1 MYKLALVMLVVKQ
14 LFLMTMHQ
22 NSIPSSKRFIGRWF
36 YLALVAL
43 LLSAQPNIITSAQ
56 AQSTQRII
64 AIVNNEVITQFDLGT
79 RIKFIIF
86 SSRLPKTKE
95 TAQRISRQVLSGL
108 INDYL
113 KLQAAKKMG
122 VKTTQDE
129 INRAIKIVEKNNRL
143 QPGGMRKLLAQEN
156 VDWRTFELQIEA
168 ELAWRG
174 AVIRQVRS
182 NSKIGD
188 DAVDEAIATIEGN
201 KGKPEYFVA
210 EIFIP
215 FDPTKSLEESHQTA
229 LRLRAQLQSGANFS
243 ALARSFSKSASAAK
257 GGNLGWIRSDQVDQN
272 LSKIIINMTKG
283 NITNP
288 VRGADGF
295 YILRLLNKRIASGV
309 SAGNVKVSLQQVFLP
324 LRQNASQG
332 EISAQ
337 EKLATQISKSSNSCS
352 ALEKKGVELGS
363 KQSGRLDV
371 QDTSRLPANIKNVV
385 QNIPLSKASSPI
397 RTAAGYLVLMVC
409 KRSGGDIT
417 EQVRSRIRGMLL
429 EKRAALVSRRMLR
442 DIRRSAVL
450 DIRG

>member
-1 MYKLALVMLVVKQ
+1 MYKLASTMLAAKD
-14 LFLMTMHQ
+14 FIRATTRQ
-22 NSIPSSKRFIGRWF
+22 NSIRIDKNLI
-36 YLALVAL
+36 LIVAVL
-43 LLSAQPNIITSAQ
+43 LLPALSGFTTSAQ
-56 AQSTQRII
+56 AQSTQRIV
-64 AIVNNEVITQFDLGT
+64 AIVNNEIITQFDLGT

-86 SSRLPKTKE
+86 SSRLPKTNE
-95 TAQRISRQVLSGL
+95 MAQRISRQVLSGL

-113 KLQAAKKMG
+113 KVQAAKKMG
-122 VKTTQDE
+122 VKTTQKD
-129 INRAIKIVEKNNRL
+129 INRAIRIVEKNNRL
-143 QPGGMRKLLAQEN
+143 PPGGMRKLLAKEN

-174 AVIRQVRS
+174 AVVRQTRS
-182 NSKIGD
+182 STKVGE
-188 DAVDEAIATIEGN
+188 DAVDEAIATIEAN

-215 FDPTKSLEESHQTA
+215 FDPTKSVEESRQTA
-229 LRLRAQLQSGANFS
+229 IRLRSQIQSGANFS

-272 LSKIIINMTKG
+272 LSKILVNMTKG
-283 NITNP
+283 NTTIP
-288 VRGADGF
+288 VRGADGY

-309 SAGNVKVSLQQVFLP
+309 AAANVKVSLQQVFLP

-337 EKLATQISKSSNSCS
+337 EKLAVKISNSSNSCS
-352 ALEKKGVELGS
+352 ALEKLGTELGS

-371 QDTSRLPANIKNVV
+371 QDTSRLPANIRNIV
-385 QNIPLSKASSPI
+385 QNIPVSKASSPV

-417 EQVRSRIRGMLL
+417 EQVRTRIRNMLL
-429 EKRAALVSRRMLR
+429 EQRAALVSRRMLR
-442 DIRRSAVL
+442 DVRRSAVL

>member
-1 MYKLALVMLVVKQ
+1 MLAAKD
-14 LFLMTMHQ
+14 FIRATTRQ
-22 NSIPSSKRFIGRWF
+22 NSIRIDKNLI
-36 YLALVAL
+36 LIVAVL
-43 LLSAQPNIITSAQ
+43 LLPALSGFTTSAQ
-56 AQSTQRII
+56 AQSTQRIV
-64 AIVNNEVITQFDLGT
+64 AIVNNEIITQFDLGT

-86 SSRLPKTKE
+86 SSRLPKTNE
-95 TAQRISRQVLSGL
+95 MAQRISRQVLSGL

-113 KLQAAKKMG
+113 KVQAAKKMG
-122 VKTTQDE
+122 VKTTQKD
-129 INRAIKIVEKNNRL
+129 INRAIRIVEKNNRL
-143 QPGGMRKLLAQEN
+143 PPGGMRKLLAKEN

-174 AVIRQVRS
+174 AVVRQTRS
-182 NSKIGD
+182 STKVGE
-188 DAVDEAIATIEGN
+188 DAVDEAIATIEAN

-215 FDPTKSLEESHQTA
+215 FDPTKSVEESRQTA
-229 LRLRAQLQSGANFS
+229 IRLRSQIQSGANFS

-272 LSKIIINMTKG
+272 LSKILVNMTKG
-283 NITNP
+283 NTTIP
-288 VRGADGF
+288 VRGADGY

-309 SAGNVKVSLQQVFLP
+309 AAANVKVSLQQVFLP

-337 EKLATQISKSSNSCS
+337 EKLAVKISNSSNSCS
-352 ALEKKGVELGS
+352 ALEKLGTELGS

-371 QDTSRLPANIKNVV
+371 QDTSRLPANIRNIV
-385 QNIPLSKASSPI
+385 QNIPVSKASSPV

-417 EQVRSRIRGMLL
+417 EQVRTRIRNMLL
-429 EKRAALVSRRMLR
+429 EQRAALVSRRMLR
-442 DIRRSAVL
+442 DVRRSAVL

>member
-1 MYKLALVMLVVKQ
+1 MLTAKQ
-14 LFLMTMHQ
+14 FLIATMGF
-22 NSIPSSKRFIGRWF
+22 NSISSNKRFCLI
-36 YLALVAL
+36 LMAL
-43 LLSAQPNIITSAQ
+43 LLSAHLGLATSVQ
-56 AQSTQRII
+56 AQSTQRIV
-64 AIVNNEVITQFDLGT
+64 AIVNNEIITQFDLDV

-95 TAQRISRQVLSGL
+95 MARRISRQVLSSL

-113 KLQAAKKMG
+113 KLQAAKKMRI
-122 VKTTQDE
+122 KTTQNE
-129 INRAIKIVEKNNRL
+129 INRAIQIIEKNNRM
-143 QPGGMRKLLAQEN
+143 QPGEMRKLLTQEN

-174 AVIRQVRS
+174 AVVRQIRS
-182 NSKIGD
+182 SIKIGD
-188 DAVDEAIATIEGN
+188 DAVDEAIATIEAN

-215 FDPTKSLEESHQTA
+215 FDPTKSIEVSRQTA
-229 LRLRAQLQSGANFS
+229 LGLRSQIQNGANFS

-272 LSKIIINMTKG
+272 LSKIIVNMPKG
-283 NITNP
+283 STTNP
-288 VRGADGF
+288 VQGADGF

-309 SAGNVKVSLQQVFLP
+309 AAANVKVSLQQVFLP
-324 LRQNASQG
+324 LRKTASQG

-337 EKLATQISKSSNSCS
+337 EKLAGKISVSSNSCS
-352 ALEKKGVELGS
+352 ALEKKGAELGS
-363 KQSGRLDV
+363 KQSGHLDV
-371 QDTSRLPANIKNVV
+371 QDTSRLPVNIRNVV

-409 KRSGGDIT
+409 ERSGGAIT
-417 EQVRSRIRGMLL
+417 EQVRSRIRNMLMNR
-429 EKRAALVSRRMLR
+429 RAALVSRRMLR
-442 DIRRSAVL
+442 DIKRSAVL